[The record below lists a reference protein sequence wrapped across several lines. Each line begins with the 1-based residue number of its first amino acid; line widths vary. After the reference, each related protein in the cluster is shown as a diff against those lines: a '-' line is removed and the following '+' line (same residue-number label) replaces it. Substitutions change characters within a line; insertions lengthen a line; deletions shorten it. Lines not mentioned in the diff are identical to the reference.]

1 MTKREDSL
9 LLDLLPRNLNH
20 RVGGKVESWVDA
32 HAIKKMTLLQCN
44 NQTLNID

>member
-1 MTKREDSL
+1 MTKRESSL

-32 HAIKKMTLLQCN
+32 HAIKKSLCYNATIKL
-44 NQTLNID
+44 